1 MIYSIQIN
9 ENNGYAVAQDDAKE
23 AGRMT
28 YTKAGNTRIIID
40 HTEVDPSYNG
50 KGVGLEL
57 FRTLIQHAR
66 EKGWKVLP
74 LCPFAQAMFRKHAEY
89 NDVLTH

>member
-1 MIYSIQIN
+1 MIYTVHSN
-9 ENNGYAVAQDDAKE
+9 ENNGYALAQDETQE

-40 HTEVDPSYNG
+40 HTEVDPAYNG
-50 KGVGLEL
+50 KGIGYEL
-57 FRTLIQHAR
+57 FKTLIQHAR

-74 LCPFAQAMFRKHAEY
+74 LCPFAQAMFRKYDEY